1 MTISSS
7 LNAGVAGLAAN
18 ASRLATI
25 ADNIANSATYGYK
38 RAVADFS
45 SLVIESGEGTY
56 SAGGVRVSTQRLID
70 QPGALASTNNATDLA
85 VRGRGFLPVTTE
97 SSLLN
102 TIGDFPLFLAT
113 TGSFRTDEEG
123 FLRTSAGVTLMG
135 WPAAADGTIPTF
147 ARDTGD
153 GLVPVQI
160 NVNQFTSEPT
170 TRIDLGVN
178 LPATE
183 TEFGAVGDPLDLSV
197 EYFDNLGTSQSI
209 NIEFSPTV
217 PAAPGSS
224 NTWTITLTD
233 SASNGAVIG
242 EYTIVFDDTRG
253 SGGTIASVTT
263 TSGGPYDPATG
274 NFQVNVAGGPIDVN
288 IGAVGSGLG
297 LTQLSDSFAPT
308 SILKDGSPVGNLISV
323 DVDANGFVRA
333 NFDIG
338 ITRTIYQIPLI
349 DLPNPNGLISE
360 DNQMYRTSADS
371 GSIFLWDAGDG
382 PTGDIVAYALEES
395 ATDVAGELTQL
406 IQTQRAYS
414 SNAKVIQTVA
424 LSRALEMALP
434 VEIILWVS
442 SRPELMVRRFCSATM
457 ALVLVRILAIWPS
470 PMLRR
475 LFALVSE
482 TSFGRGSHS
491 DVADGSDR
499 SRATTSGCHATS
511 SANR

>member
-56 SAGGVRVSTQRLID
+56 SAGGVRVTTQRLID

-102 TIGDFPLFLAT
+102 SIGDYPLYLAT
-113 TGSFRTDEEG
+113 TGSFRTDEDG
-123 FLRTSAGVTLMG
+123 FLRTSSGVTLMG
-135 WPAAADGTIPTF
+135 WPADADGSIPTF

-153 GLVPVQI
+153 GLEPVQI

-170 TRIDLGVN
+170 TRIELGVN

-183 TEFGAVGDPLDLSV
+183 TEFGAAGTSLPLSV

-209 NIEFSPTV
+209 EITFTPTV
-217 PAAPGSS
+217 NPTAGLS
-224 NTWTITLTD
+224 NTWTMELRD
-233 SASNGAVIG
+233 SASGGTLIG
-242 EYTIVFDDTRG
+242 EYTVVFDDTTG
-253 SGGTIASVTT
+253 SGGTIASVATT
-263 TSGGPYDPATG
+263 TGGAYDPSTG
-274 NFQVNVAGGPIDVN
+274 ELTVTAARGDITIN
-288 IGAVGSGLG
+288 IGAAGTGTG
-297 LTQLSDSFAPT
+297 FTQLSDSYAPT
-308 SILKDGSPVGNLISV
+308 SISKDGSPVGNLISV

-349 DLPNPNGLISE
+349 DLSNPNGLIAE
-360 DNQMYRTSADS
+360 DNQIYRTSADS
-371 GSIFLWDAGDG
+371 GTIFLWDAADG
-382 PTGDIVAYALEES
+382 PTGDIVSYALEES

-414 SNAKVIQTVA
+414 SNAKVIQTVD
-424 LSRALEMALP
+424 EMLQ
-434 VEIILWVS
+434 
-442 SRPELMVRRFCSATM
+442 
-457 ALVLVRILAIWPS
+457 
-470 PMLRR
+470 
-475 LFALVSE
+475 E
-482 TSFGRGSHS
+482 TTNIKR
-491 DVADGSDR
+491 
-499 SRATTSGCHATS
+499 
-511 SANR
+511 